1 MLKCQ
6 TEDFFV
12 AFERGSQEIGNK
24 NNQFA
29 KFKFLVSIFHIQLLI
44 PISI

>member
-12 AFERGSQEIGNK
+12 AFERGSQEFGNK

-29 KFKFLVSIFHIQLLI
+29 KFKFLVSTFQLLI